1 MLDQAQAPPTPSNGS
16 AAFPLAAG
24 SARPRQGPPHGA
36 RRRPRSADEVKR
48 RLAQVRGGPT
58 RGRSALPLSAGGA
71 VLAPSHMRRV
81 WGRADGERSALPQRR
96 AVASKP
102 PSRQPPVSLCPSS
115 PSSRPPGRLA
125 CVQASTA
132 AGTARGPVTPQTT
145 NQAARSHLQ
154 TTSLSSAYG
163 VS

>member
-1 MLDQAQAPPTPSNGS
+1 MLDPAQAPPTPSNGS

-58 RGRSALPLSAGGA
+58 RGA
-71 VLAPSHMRRV
+71 VGPPAQRWRCRPSPFPQAPS